1 MKLLL
6 TANQLTTLRNT
17 AGFML
22 SESLCALAISM
33 VSLCSV
39 MVANS
44 HSLKLVKSTRD
55 SSAATLCLQER
66 VEQLRIANWQ
76 QITRAEYLQNS
87 YFATVPRSIAPLEG
101 SYTETITVSAYPDR
115 TAASPLV
122 VQKSNRK
129 AAVVVFNGAGLAEQR
144 LARIDVDISWKGK
157 EGRQRLRQMSTI
169 INNGGIS
176 RMNLPAMGPAGGGA
190 QSSTTTST
198 TAPSTTTTTGTQST
212 PAATST
218 AIVSTRG
225 NVAGKKG
232 KG

>member
-1 MKLLL
+1 
-6 TANQLTTLRNT
+6 
-17 AGFML
+17 ML

-44 HSLKLVKSTRD
+44 HTLKMVKSTRD
-55 SSAATLCLQER
+55 SSAATLSLQER

-76 QITRAEYLQNS
+76 QITGAEYLQNS
-87 YFATVPRSIAPLEG
+87 YFASVPRSIAPLEG
-101 SYTETITVSAYPDR
+101 SYTETITVSAYPDP
-115 TAASPLV
+115 TSASPLV
-122 VQKSNRK
+122 VAKTNRK
-129 AAVVVFNGAGLAEQR
+129 AAVVLSNGAGLAEQR

-169 INNGGIS
+169 VNNGGIS
-176 RMNLPAMGPAGGGA
+176 RMNLPAMGPAGGGTP
-190 QSSTTTST
+190 SSPTPTTTST
-198 TAPSTTTTTGTQST
+198 NTTTPTETTSSPT
-212 PAATST
+212 PT